1 MAPDVLHT
9 TLISMLT
16 IVEAR
21 TASAHAIAAVARAAA
36 ERGGASKAIQ
46 ICLNLDEPLYEAT
59 TLSGAAVVLAR
70 VTAGD

>member
-1 MAPDVLHT
+1 MAPDALNS

-21 TASAHAIAAVARAAA
+21 TASAHAIAAAARAAA
-36 ERGGASKAIQ
+36 ERGGAWEAIQ
-46 ICLNLDEPLYEAT
+46 ICLTLDEPLYEAT

-70 VTAGD
+70 ATEGG

>member
-9 TLISMLT
+9 KLISMLT

-21 TASAHAIAAVARAAA
+21 NASAHAIAAAARAAA
-36 ERGGASKAIQ
+36 ERGGASEAIQ
-46 ICLNLDEPLYEAT
+46 ICLTLDEPLYEAT
-59 TLSGAAVVLAR
+59 TLSGAAVVFAR

>member
-1 MAPDVLHT
+1 MAVDVLNS

-21 TASAHAIAAVARAAA
+21 TASAHAIAAAARAAV
-36 ERGGASKAIQ
+36 GQDGASEANQ
-46 ICLNLDEPLYEAT
+46 ICLKLDEPLYEAT
-59 TLSGAAVVLAR
+59 TLSGAAVVPAC